1 MKVGLM
7 GFGRAGRS
15 VARVLL
21 ESKET
26 NLQWVIRRS
35 GVLEHR
41 SVPEYLGVISD
52 EPGMIYRK
60 DEFTAAELLD
70 AHPVDFVVDFASEEA
85 LDYYGEAAA
94 ARGIGIVSA
103 VSQYSPLQLGFL
115 QSLADRTT
123 VMHSPNITLGINFLI
138 IAAQILKKIAP
149 YTDIEVVEEHF
160 RQKADISGTAKLIA
174 STLELP
180 EESIKSI
187 RAGGIIGVHEIL
199 FGFPYQ
205 TIRLRHESIS
215 REAFGNGMLFALKNL
230 EGKPKGL
237 YKMEDLLIPYFRLEE
252 PEAEI
257 LKAVKRP
264 WWRFWPS
271 NHSNGAGNNG
281 ANTDA
286 AVKDTSDTRS

>member
-26 NLQWVIRRS
+26 NLQWVIRQS
-35 GVLEHR
+35 SLLEHR
-41 SVPEYLGVISD
+41 SVPEFLGVKSD
-52 EPGMIYRK
+52 EPGLIYCR
-60 DEFTAAELLD
+60 DEFTADELFD
-70 AHPVDFVVDFASEEA
+70 RHPVDFVIDFSSDTG
-85 LDYYGEAAA
+85 LDYYGKAAA
-94 ARGIGIVSA
+94 ERSVTIVSA
-103 VSQYSPLQLGFL
+103 VSQYSPGQLAAVS
-115 QSLADRTT
+115 QLAEKTT
-123 VMHSPNITLGINFLI
+123 VMHSANITLGVNFLI

-149 YTDIEVVEEHF
+149 YSDIEIIEEHF
-160 RQKADISGTAKLIA
+160 KQKQDVSGTAKLIA

-180 EESIKSI
+180 EESIKTI

-215 REAFGNGMLFALKNL
+215 REAFGNGILFAVKNL

-237 YKMEDLLIPYFRLEE
+237 YKMEDLLVPYFRLEE
-252 PEAEI
+252 REAEI
-257 LKAVKRP
+257 LTAVKRP
-264 WWRFWPS
+264 WWRLWPP
-271 NHSNGAGNNG
+271 NRNGTNPSQNRST
-281 ANTDA
+281 NS
-286 AVKDTSDTRS
+286 SDKKTAP